1 MSSVVIKQMLEQEAE
16 DQELFLKF
24 REFIAQ
30 LEKEADEGELLQD
43 KKKPVKGCSRGN
55 WRHKTDGTFGSKG
68 MKKGSSSLANDP
80 SYANKKNCRR
90 GRARVDKGQ
99 ERFISH
105 SQTCGRAGPNK
116 CSEPKP
122 RVKEA
127 IEVPDSDGDGF
138 VSVYEFSKA
147 LDKQQRKLEQSQE
160 RVRQLQRAVAHLKK
174 TKCDSISAGR
184 LAMMARTMARALKG
198 QEPEKQ

>member
-1 MSSVVIKQMLEQEAE
+1 MSSVVIKQLEQEE
-16 DQELFLKF
+16 NEKELFRKF
-24 REFIAQ
+24 RSFLRK
-30 LEKEADEGELLQD
+30 LEKEETEGELLQD
-43 KKKPVKGCSRGN
+43 KKKPKKGCSRGN
-55 WRHKTDGTFGSKG
+55 WRHKTDGTFGSKE

-122 RVKEA
+122 RVREA
-127 IEVPDSDGDGF
+127 VEVPDKDGDGM
-138 VSVYEFSKA
+138 VSVEQFSLA
-147 LDKQQRKLEQSQE
+147 LDRKQREIERLQAAVEQ
-160 RVRQLQRAVAHLKK
+160 LKK
-174 TKCDSISAGR
+174 QKQKNLTAADLIKTTNS
-184 LAMMARTMARALKG
+184 LALSLKG
-198 QEPEKQ
+198 KLGDKTKGD